1 MKGRKKNVG
10 AVAAGVGMVAET
22 VAAGAGAW
30 AGICAHGL
38 SISCCAAAESIGM
51 ADMPGN
57 TPGAGETEK
66 PPEKPLKRF
75 DKAGGTAAGA
85 VLEAGAGGCVGKK
98 DGRGAEGTGRDG
110 EGRTGKGK
118 VPCAG
123 ESGMVG
129 CEGVKPGGRNDLA
142 AGGCLGCTGAC

>member
-10 AVAAGVGMVAET
+10 AAAAGVGMATEAL
-22 VAAGAGAW
+22 AAGAGAG

-38 SISCCAAAESIGM
+38 SRSCCAAAESTGM

-66 PPEKPLKRF
+66 PPEKPLKRL
-75 DKAGGTAAGA
+75 DKAGGTATGA
-85 VLEAGAGGCVGKK
+85 VLEVGAGIADAGGCVGKK
-98 DGRGAEGTGRDG
+98 DGRGAVGTGRA
-110 EGRTGKGK
+110 GKGK

-129 CEGVKPGGRNDLA
+129 
-142 AGGCLGCTGAC
+142 